1 MRVSRRFSGIAE
13 SATLKMGRLAKEL
26 KAQGKP
32 VVDFTLGEPD
42 FDTPQHIKEA
52 ARRALD
58 EGHTHYTQA
67 AGIPELREEIAS
79 RLNEDYG
86 LDVRADDV
94 LVTPGAKHAIYEAFM
109 AILDAGDA
117 VILVEPAW
125 VSYAA
130 AARLAGGEVVW
141 TKRFADRREEVTY
154 ERLEKVFTPK
164 AKILVINSPNNPVG
178 YVLSKKELEEI
189 AEFAKDKNLL
199 VLSDE
204 IYSKIIYERE
214 HICFATL
221 DGMAE
226 RTILVDGFSKT
237 YAMTGWRVGYA
248 VAPPEILNAMLKV
261 QQHSVTCAT
270 SFAQFGALAAL
281 RDERSKE
288 SLKEMVAEFKRR
300 RDLIVEGLQKLGLR
314 CERPDGAFYVFVNVE
329 TAGMDGETFAEKA
342 LREFYVATT
351 PGSAF
356 GPSCGGYVR
365 FSYATSTESIREG
378 LQRLGRMLEGNA

>member
-1 MRVSRRFSGIAE
+1 MVSRRFSGVKE
-13 SATLKMGRLAKEL
+13 SATLKMGKLAKEL
-26 KAQGKP
+26 RAQGKP

-42 FDTPQHIKEA
+42 FDTPSHICEA
-52 ARRALD
+52 AKRALD
-58 EGHTHYTQA
+58 EGRTHYTQA
-67 AGIPELREEIAS
+67 AGIPELRGEIAA
-79 RLNEDYG
+79 RLGEEYG

-109 AILDAGDA
+109 ATLDAGDA

-130 AARLAGGEVVW
+130 AAQLASGEVVW
-141 TKRFADRREEVTY
+141 TKRFADRGEKVTY
-154 ERLEKVFTPK
+154 ECLEKVFTPK
-164 AKILVINSPNNPVG
+164 AKLIVINSPNNPVG
-178 YVLSKKELEEI
+178 YVLSKKELEEV
-189 AEFAKDKNLL
+189 AEFAKDKDLL

-204 IYSKIIYERE
+204 IYSKIIYGRE

-221 DGMAE
+221 EGMAE

-237 YAMTGWRVGYA
+237 YAMTGWRIGYA

-281 RDERSKE
+281 RDERSRE
-288 SLKEMVAEFKRR
+288 SLREMVAEFRRR
-300 RDLIVEGLQKLGLR
+300 RDLIVEGLQKLGLH
-314 CERPDGAFYVFVNVE
+314 CERPEGAFYVFVNVE
-329 TAGMDGETFAEKA
+329 TAGMDGMTFAEKS
-342 LREFYVATT
+342 LGELYVATT

-356 GPSCGGYVR
+356 GPSCSGYVR
-365 FSYATSTESIREG
+365 FSYATSTESIKEG
-378 LQRLGRMLEGNA
+378 LQRLGRMLEGV

>member
-13 SATLKMGRLAKEL
+13 SATLKTGRLAKEL

-117 VILVEPAW
+117 AILIEPAW

-130 AARLAGGEVVW
+130 GVRLVGGEVVW

-221 DGMAE
+221 DGMTE

-365 FSYATSTESIREG
+365 LSYATSTESIREG